1 MKSVGQEVEL
11 IEGEEGSGTALAKI
25 DASSLA
31 ILNRSEIEQQVSTA
45 KMYPRSI
52 KRFRDEA
59 MEMVTLT
66 EKIAAECIYAVP
78 RGGKM
83 IEGPSARFGEIVT
96 SAWGNC
102 RVGGRVIGV
111 DDENVTAQGIF
122 FDVERN
128 VTRVLEVKRRIT
140 DKQGRRYNADMIATT
155 GNAASSVAARNATLS
170 GIPKAF
176 WVDMYDAARKT
187 AIGDVQT
194 LSNKRAEMVAYFQK
208 MGVLPDMICATL
220 EVAGIEDI
228 GLDELAQLKGMA
240 SALREGEA
248 TPEQLFVMPEKED
261 KAAGKGTA
269 GLKAKVKEKEKAAAA
284 AHPEK
289 GKEAPVTPAAE
300 GLKSTPAKESPAG
313 EPFPAGEKKPEPAET
328 PKTPDKAPEAAKTGP
343 QEGAGSTKENGAGGE
358 SGMVSVIAAIL
369 RGAKNVTELDN
380 AWKREVEG
388 GNLEK
393 IDKKKLAYVYQEV
406 NVKLRNG

>member
-1 MKSVGQEVEL
+1 MKTVGQDVEL
-11 IEGEEGSGTALAKI
+11 VEGEEGGSTSLAKI

-269 GLKAKVKEKEKAAAA
+269 GLKAKVKEKAEKAKAD
-284 AHPEK
+284 
-289 GKEAPVTPAAE
+289 PAA
-300 GLKSTPAKESPAG
+300 TAADPAKK
-313 EPFPAGEKKPEPAET
+313 EPEKKPTEPVKAAGQEQVPFPDPAKTAEPA
-328 PKTPDKAPEAAKTGP
+328 KTPDKAPEAAKAGA
-343 QEGAGSTKENGAGGE
+343 QEAAGSTKENGAGAE

-369 RGAKNVTELDN
+369 RGAKNITELDN

>member
-220 EVAGIEDI
+220 EVPGIEDI

-248 TPEQLFVMPEKED
+248 TVEQLFVMPEKED
-261 KAAGKGTA
+261 KAAAKGTA
-269 GLKAKVKEKEKAAAA
+269 GLKAKVKEKAEKVAAA
-284 AHPEK
+284 
-289 GKEAPVTPAAE
+289 KEPTKE
-300 GLKSTPAKESPAG
+300 PAKEPSR
-313 EPFPAGEKKPEPAET
+313 EPEKKPTEPVKAAEQEQVPFPDPAKTAEPA
-328 PKTPDKAPEAAKTGP
+328 KTPDKAPEAAKTAP
-343 QEGAGSTKENGAGGE
+343 QEAAGSTEKKEAGGE
-358 SGMVSVIAAIL
+358 SGMVSAIAAIL
-369 RGAKNVTELDN
+369 RGAKNTTELDN
-380 AWKREVEG
+380 AWRREVEG